1 MIAPSCDNNI
11 PSIALIPIFF
21 MKQLFF
27 YLFATSAFAEAKTE
41 TVAAPIRDGVNL
53 GIDHTRWTRR
63 LLGRED
69 RLTHVYGSVAK
80 EILG

>member
-1 MIAPSCDNNI
+1 
-11 PSIALIPIFF
+11 
-21 MKQLFF
+21 
-27 YLFATSAFAEAKTE
+27 
-41 TVAAPIRDGVNL
+41 VNL
-53 GIDHTRWTRR
+53 GIDHTRWTGR